1 MPQAKVAVVI
11 PAYHE
16 LTDLEKISL
25 AQCRKV
31 LGNYPI
37 VFVAPE
43 GKIFSYFQ
51 PGDMIAHFPPQHF
64 QSVKSY
70 SRLMLSPD
78 FYEAFR
84 DFEYILLYQLDAFVF
99 YDALEIFCAFGYD
112 FIGAPWPYYAWSG
125 QRTPKTPRVG
135 NGGFSLRKV
144 RTCQKLLEDFSKRPD
159 WQEFLEYYEDAIFA
173 FCGLNGIN
181 DFKTAPVELAKR
193 FSMEWWPRRA
203 IKLLDNTLPFGC
215 HNWHSFSADF
225 YVELFAQLGYDLQP
239 YRGQM
244 GNEDYT
250 RYLPNSLENV
260 ATDRLV
266 RRAKLRQPIT
276 KYLPTKRFTSVR
288 VIRSPH
294 VMKVLGRL
302 LDEDDHLADKIFIY
316 TKEEWPTLVSNLNRE
331 NLPHLILTL
340 FSDDDLTEILE
351 QCGFVYGEDV
361 ISFRREYMN
370 HCTKLFH
377 SLGK

>member
-11 PAYHE
+11 PTYHE

-64 QSVKSY
+64 QSVKTY
-70 SRLMLSPD
+70 SQFMLSPD

-125 QRTPKTPRVG
+125 RRTPKTPRVG

-181 DFKTAPVELAKR
+181 NFKTAPVELAKR

-276 KYLPTKRFTSVR
+276 KYLPTKRFASVH
-288 VIRSPH
+288 VIRSPQ

-302 LDEDDHLADKIFIY
+302 LDEDDHLADKVFIY
-316 TKEEWPTLVSNLNRE
+316 TKEEWLTLVNNLNRE
-331 NLPHLILTL
+331 TLPHLILTL
-340 FSDDDLTEILE
+340 YGDDDLTEILE
-351 QCGFVYGEDV
+351 QRAFVYGKHFV
-361 ISFRREYMN
+361 SFRREYMN

-377 SLGK
+377 GLGR